1 MKIIGIDPGINRTGY
16 GIIEYE
22 SDRFTMV
29 EYGCLSPNIKKL
41 SFDRLASICDQMDK
55 VLEKHKPEIA
65 VIEDVFYSKN
75 AKSALVLGHI
85 RGALIITVARH
96 GIRLEELTPLE
107 IKKGI
112 TGYGRAEKQ
121 QVGEMVRV
129 ILGLKNIPE
138 PADSADA
145 LAGAI
150 AFALRESF
158 SRKVED
164 NIN

>member
-16 GIIEYE
+16 GIIDYT
-22 SDRFTMV
+22 SDRFTMI
-29 EYGCLSPNIKKL
+29 EYGCLSPSIKEL
-41 SFDRLASICDQMDK
+41 NFDRLASICSQMDK

-65 VIEDVFYSKN
+65 IIEDVFYSKN
-75 AKSALVLGHI
+75 VKSALVLGHI

-129 ILGLKNIPE
+129 ILGLKNVPE

-158 SRKVED
+158 SRKIKD